1 MFLKMLTGT
10 RADEDESY
18 DNIII
23 CISVSTVLM
32 VFTSTMEALTYFL
45 YSKKVEIDNSFK
57 DPLCNYVQLFFSS
70 IQEKRSLES
79 NKIQSETLM
88 HAQYTNEKDE

>member
-32 VFTSTMEALTYFL
+32 VFTSIMEALTYFL
-45 YSKKVEIDNSFK
+45 YSNKVDTTIALKDLICFQFHPRSEIIMESKKKNPK
-57 DPLCNYVQLFFSS
+57 
-70 IQEKRSLES
+70 
-79 NKIQSETLM
+79 NKGE
-88 HAQYTNEKDE
+88 HH